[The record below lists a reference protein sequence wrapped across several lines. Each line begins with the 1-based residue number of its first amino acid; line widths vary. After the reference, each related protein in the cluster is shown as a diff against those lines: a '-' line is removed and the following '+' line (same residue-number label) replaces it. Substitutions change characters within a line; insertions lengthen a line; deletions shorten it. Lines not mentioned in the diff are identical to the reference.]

1 MIITCTPYP
10 LSHRMLLARIACKQ
24 AQARLDALSGDP
36 AALAWVE
43 VMDALRECAES
54 EATSEA

>member
-10 LSHRMLLARIACKQ
+10 LSRRMLLARITCKQ

-43 VMDALRECAES
+43 VMDALRVCAEAES
-54 EATSEA
+54 